1 MSFVFVSGNL
11 ALDFAGTLKWR
22 RGEPEELLVT
32 PADLGRWAVEAGVTT
47 QRPSVGAGDLRR
59 LRALREA
66 VYRLVSSA
74 MDGRPWP
81 DDDLRLVN
89 AEAEGAPPLM
99 RLTPAG
105 LVRSGDAGALAAA
118 VARSAAELLGEI
130 GEIGGSR
137 VRECGREEC
146 TRVFVDR
153 SRGGNRQWCGMEEC
167 GNRVKVANY
176 RSRRTRTAQPEAV
189 GGQAPAVN
197 RSRTS
202 GR

>member
-1 MSFVFVSGNL
+1 MSFLFVSGNL

-22 RGEPEELLVT
+22 RGEPEELLAA

-47 QRPSVGAGDLRR
+47 ERPSVGAADLRR

-66 VYRLVSSA
+66 VYRLVTSA
-74 MDGRPWP
+74 MHGRPWP

-89 AEAEGAPPLM
+89 AEAEGAPPRL

-105 LVRSGDAGALAAA
+105 VVRSGDAGALASA

-130 GEIGGSR
+130 GGLR
-137 VRECGREEC
+137 VRECAREEC
-146 TRVFVDR
+146 TRIFVDR

-176 RSRRTRTAQPEAV
+176 RSRRSGTAPLGAAR
-189 GGQAPAVN
+189 GQDPPVS
-197 RSRTS
+197 RSSTS
-202 GR
+202 ER